1 MYPPV
6 LDMSVFDMFL
16 QSWPSGK
23 AVLTVPKI
31 TRKGFLL
38 SFMDFAKQLRL
49 GGGLRGFPERGLPER
64 GFLER
69 GLLELGLHERGLL
82 ERGLPERG
90 LPERGLPERGLL
102 DHSRSLRH
110 TDDQCVELHHYESK
124 PREFLIIFQK
134 RIFLNILSRQNLEPS

>member
-1 MYPPV
+1 MTVATPARWYVPLHPP
-6 LDMSVFDMFL
+6 
-16 QSWPSGK
+16 PRPG
-23 AVLTVPKI
+23 
-31 TRKGFLL
+31 R
-38 SFMDFAKQLRL
+38 KQLRL

-90 LPERGLPERGLL
+90 LPERGLL

-110 TDDQCVELHHYESK
+110 TDDQYDELHHYETN

-134 RIFLNILSRQNLEPS
+134 RILLNILSRQNLEPS

>member
-64 GFLER
+64 GM
-69 GLLELGLHERGLL
+69 
-82 ERGLPERG
+82 
-90 LPERGLPERGLL
+90 L
-102 DHSRSLRH
+102 DHPRSLRH
-110 TDDQCVELHHYESK
+110 KDDQCVELHHYESK